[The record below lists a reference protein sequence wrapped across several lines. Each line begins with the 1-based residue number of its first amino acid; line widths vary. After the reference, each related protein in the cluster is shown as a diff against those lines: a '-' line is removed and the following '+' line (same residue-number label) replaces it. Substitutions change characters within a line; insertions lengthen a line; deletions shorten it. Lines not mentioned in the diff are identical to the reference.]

1 MIGERGQSMEAFKIG
16 GSYVRFNDNMCDY
29 ILIRKVFQHS
39 AFYVVGD
46 FINDIQKVTNF
57 DEIYE
62 RYYKIALEIIC
73 DGIQDIGM
81 DILEAFEVTWYSTN
95 DVVKG
100 YWDFVYDTEGIKALD
115 AFLAYK
121 NIIDNAANELALRR
135 ALERGSRSRWQG
147 GGFGIKG
154 ALKGVIQAGMLNIGT
169 DAIRKVGDSIVDSN
183 DRVTIGLFKE
193 KVVKE
198 QLAIEPLISGL
209 NILYLDIASYIYN
222 LLVDEHCIYPVD
234 FADDGTIALEE
245 ELRRTSQ
252 IICEKIYARYERGE
266 YDKEKAIQLHCGI
279 LEKYPYTYS
288 ALENIVKIEKSTRNE
303 INNLCDFLH
312 YPKI

>member
-1 MIGERGQSMEAFKIG
+1 MEVFEIG
-16 GSYVRFNDNMCDY
+16 GSYVRFNDDMCDY
-29 ILIRKVFQHS
+29 ISIRKLFQHS

-46 FINDIQKVTNF
+46 FIKNIQNVTNF

-73 DGIQDIGM
+73 DGIRDIGM
-81 DILEAFEVTWYSTN
+81 DVLEAFEVTWYSPN
-95 DVVKG
+95 DVVMG
-100 YWDFVYDTEGIKALD
+100 YWDFVYDTEGMKALD
-115 AFLAYK
+115 AFMEYK
-121 NIIDNAANELALRR
+121 NIIDNAADELALKR

-154 ALKGVIQAGMLNIGT
+154 ALKGAIQAGMLNIGT

-183 DRVTIGLFKE
+183 DRVTIRLFKE

-198 QLAIEPLISGL
+198 QLAIKPLICGL

-222 LLVDEHCIYPVD
+222 LLVVERCVYPVD

-252 IICEKIYARYERGE
+252 KICEKILSRYDNGE

-288 ALENIVKIEKSTRNE
+288 ALENIVKIDKSTRNE